1 MYDSDINAFN
11 FTTSDNNVT
20 IKFCS
25 SAKDKCKANNIL
37 SNERKSLWVSE
48 HGVPQT
54 IILNLTKMKKNP
66 KGLFKYWGIYCWH
79 AFSTNPK
86 KIEIDVSEDN
96 NSYTYIG
103 DYEIRLKPGTQFF
116 TIEQN
121 LYKKVKKIN
130 YIKVII
136 KETYGDSGESRTYIN
151 QIFFFDESANLE
163 QDNNNEVSNTEEQS
177 NKEEDEEM
185 SYQPIAPMKE
195 VKKLI
200 TSENESSERI
210 ATNQILNESDDNEEE
225 EMKVTTDNNIETEE
239 NPEEDITE
247 NEEEKE
253 KKLRKIQKILKSKI
267 KNPIRNIKSS
277 PYVNKTYQE
286 QGNIDQYLT
295 ENTNEISN
303 HNQTS
308 IVSNIKRPQISSR
321 LATRGKNLFFS
332 NQNTIGESYTTTI
345 RPYTPSLTPHTITY
359 ANIQR
364 RTLTP
369 LKPISKT
376 IYNSPVAN
384 EAPLH
389 IGANDSE
396 YQKLE
401 NQLKEID
408 EHLKAMNGE
417 GSIESAKNMI
427 HSKSFSFLPKDTINS
442 NPQSNLT
449 PYIKE
454 DSNKFEVNDF
464 PLQNDSR
471 SEFRTILPSSNRI
484 VEHEKMISGLP
495 SSLPLSGKNE
505 EIININ
511 QERIKGIESKIENLE
526 VEIRQI
532 KLDFEQFAKDI
543 KTFITDISQQP
554 KENNIQNTEEIINVV
569 LKECAKMISSKF
581 NEYQPPNTHNSNY
594 QNNMISNQYQ
604 YTGGNISTDSNLN
617 SFEARLNKK
626 IEEKFDILANNIE
639 NQVFKDFLQ
648 PSIQQIEVR
657 MKENMD
663 EIKDKLNNLNN
674 NTNIVS
680 QSENTSFIDSY
691 RMNRSIRSSMNEG
704 GKTSTQRKEEKYDEI
719 NKIGEKL
726 YNKLVEKEKKLQ
738 DLKKETSNYL
748 KKKLKS
754 DEKRYSKTN
763 NNS

>member
-37 SNERKSLWVSE
+37 LNERKSLWVSE
-48 HGVPQT
+48 QGVPQT

-86 KIEIDVSEDN
+86 KIELDVSEDN

-116 TIEQN
+116 TIEQSM
-121 LYKKVKKIN
+121 YKKVKKIN

-163 QDNNNEVSNTEEQS
+163 QDNNEVSNTEEQS
-177 NKEEDEEM
+177 YKEEDEEM

-195 VKKLI
+195 VKKII

-225 EMKVTTDNNIETEE
+225 EMKITTDNNVETEE

-267 KNPIRNIKSS
+267 KNPIRNTKSS

-303 HNQTS
+303 NHTS
-308 IVSNIKRPQISSR
+308 TVSNIKRPQISSR

-376 IYNSPVAN
+376 IYNSPLPN
-384 EAPLH
+384 EAPIH

-464 PLQNDSR
+464 PLQSDSR

-484 VEHEKMISGLP
+484 VEPEKIISGLP

-505 EIININ
+505 EVINLN

-526 VEIRQI
+526 IEIRQI
-532 KLDFEQFAKDI
+532 KLNFEQFAKDI

-554 KENNIQNTEEIINVV
+554 KENNIQNTEEIINIV

-581 NEYQPPNTHNSNY
+581 NEYQSPNTHNSNY
-594 QNNMISNQYQ
+594 QNNMINNQYQ
-604 YTGGNISTDSNLN
+604 YTGGNVSTDSNLN

-691 RMNRSIRSSMNEG
+691 RMNRSLRSSMNEG

-763 NNS
+763 KNS

>member
-48 HGVPQT
+48 QGVPQT

-163 QDNNNEVSNTEEQS
+163 QDNNEVSNTEEQS
-177 NKEEDEEM
+177 YKEEDEEM

-417 GSIESAKNMI
+417 GSIESAKNMT

-505 EIININ
+505 KIININ

>member
-48 HGVPQT
+48 QGVPQT

-116 TIEQN
+116 TIEQSM
-121 LYKKVKKIN
+121 YKKVKKIN

-163 QDNNNEVSNTEEQS
+163 QDNNEVSNTEEQS
-177 NKEEDEEM
+177 YKEEDEEM

-195 VKKLI
+195 VKKII

-225 EMKVTTDNNIETEE
+225 EMKITTDNNVETEE

-247 NEEEKE
+247 NEEEEE

-267 KNPIRNIKSS
+267 KNPIRNTKSS

-303 HNQTS
+303 NHTS
-308 IVSNIKRPQISSR
+308 TVSNIKRPQISSR

-376 IYNSPVAN
+376 IYNSPLPN
-384 EAPLH
+384 EAPIH

-464 PLQNDSR
+464 PLQSDSR

-484 VEHEKMISGLP
+484 VEPEKIISGLP

-505 EIININ
+505 EIINLN

-526 VEIRQI
+526 IEIRQI
-532 KLDFEQFAKDI
+532 KLNFEQFAKDI

-554 KENNIQNTEEIINVV
+554 KENNIQNTEEIINIV

-581 NEYQPPNTHNSNY
+581 NEYQSPNTHNSNY
-594 QNNMISNQYQ
+594 QNNMINNQCQ
-604 YTGGNISTDSNLN
+604 YTGGNVSTDSNLN

-691 RMNRSIRSSMNEG
+691 RMNRSLRSSMNEG

-763 NNS
+763 KNS

>member
-48 HGVPQT
+48 QGVPQT

-116 TIEQN
+116 TIEQSM
-121 LYKKVKKIN
+121 YKKVKKIN

-163 QDNNNEVSNTEEQS
+163 QDNNEVSNTEEQS
-177 NKEEDEEM
+177 YKEEDEEM

-195 VKKLI
+195 VKKII

-225 EMKVTTDNNIETEE
+225 EMKITTDNNVETEE

-247 NEEEKE
+247 NEEEEE

-267 KNPIRNIKSS
+267 KNPIRNTKSS

-303 HNQTS
+303 NHTS
-308 IVSNIKRPQISSR
+308 TVSNIKRPQISSR

-376 IYNSPVAN
+376 IYNSPLPN
-384 EAPLH
+384 EAPIH
-389 IGANDSE
+389 ISANDSE

-464 PLQNDSR
+464 PLQSDSR

-484 VEHEKMISGLP
+484 VEPEKNISGLP

-505 EIININ
+505 EVINLN

-526 VEIRQI
+526 IEIRQI
-532 KLDFEQFAKDI
+532 KLNFEQFAKDI

-554 KENNIQNTEEIINVV
+554 KENNIQNTEEIINIV

-581 NEYQPPNTHNSNY
+581 NEYQSPNSHTSNY
-594 QNNMISNQYQ
+594 QNNMINNQYQ
-604 YTGGNISTDSNLN
+604 YTGGNVSTDSNLN

-674 NTNIVS
+674 NTNLVS

-691 RMNRSIRSSMNEG
+691 RMNRSLRSSMNEG

-763 NNS
+763 KNS

>member
-48 HGVPQT
+48 QGVPQT

-163 QDNNNEVSNTEEQS
+163 QDNNEVSNTEEQS
-177 NKEEDEEM
+177 YKEEDEEM

-427 HSKSFSFLPKDTINS
+427 HSKSFSFLPKETINS

-464 PLQNDSR
+464 PLQSDSR

-532 KLDFEQFAKDI
+532 KLNFEQFAKDI

-604 YTGGNISTDSNLN
+604 STGGNISTDSNLN

-704 GKTSTQRKEEKYDEI
+704 GKTSTQRKEEKYDKI

>member
-48 HGVPQT
+48 QGVPQT

-163 QDNNNEVSNTEEQS
+163 QDNNEVSNTEEQS
-177 NKEEDEEM
+177 YKEEDEEM

-408 EHLKAMNGE
+408 EHLKAMNRE

-449 PYIKE
+449 PYVKE

-495 SSLPLSGKNE
+495 SSLPLSEKNE

>member
-48 HGVPQT
+48 QGVPQT

-163 QDNNNEVSNTEEQS
+163 QDNNEVSNTEEQS
-177 NKEEDEEM
+177 YKEEDEEM

-417 GSIESAKNMI
+417 GSIEPAKNMI
-427 HSKSFSFLPKDTINS
+427 HSKSFSFLPKGTINS

-464 PLQNDSR
+464 PLQSDSR

>member
-48 HGVPQT
+48 QGVPQT

-163 QDNNNEVSNTEEQS
+163 QDNNEVSNTEEQS
-177 NKEEDEEM
+177 YKEEDEEM

-295 ENTNEISN
+295 ENTNELN
-303 HNQTS
+303 C
-308 IVSNIKRPQISSR
+308 
-321 LATRGKNLFFS
+321 
-332 NQNTIGESYTTTI
+332 NT
-345 RPYTPSLTPHTITY
+345 
-359 ANIQR
+359 
-364 RTLTP
+364 
-369 LKPISKT
+369 
-376 IYNSPVAN
+376 
-384 EAPLH
+384 
-389 IGANDSE
+389 
-396 YQKLE
+396 
-401 NQLKEID
+401 
-408 EHLKAMNGE
+408 
-417 GSIESAKNMI
+417 
-427 HSKSFSFLPKDTINS
+427 
-442 NPQSNLT
+442 
-449 PYIKE
+449 
-454 DSNKFEVNDF
+454 
-464 PLQNDSR
+464 
-471 SEFRTILPSSNRI
+471 
-484 VEHEKMISGLP
+484 
-495 SSLPLSGKNE
+495 
-505 EIININ
+505 
-511 QERIKGIESKIENLE
+511 
-526 VEIRQI
+526 
-532 KLDFEQFAKDI
+532 
-543 KTFITDISQQP
+543 
-554 KENNIQNTEEIINVV
+554 
-569 LKECAKMISSKF
+569 
-581 NEYQPPNTHNSNY
+581 
-594 QNNMISNQYQ
+594 
-604 YTGGNISTDSNLN
+604 
-617 SFEARLNKK
+617 
-626 IEEKFDILANNIE
+626 
-639 NQVFKDFLQ
+639 
-648 PSIQQIEVR
+648 
-657 MKENMD
+657 
-663 EIKDKLNNLNN
+663 
-674 NTNIVS
+674 
-680 QSENTSFIDSY
+680 
-691 RMNRSIRSSMNEG
+691 
-704 GKTSTQRKEEKYDEI
+704 
-719 NKIGEKL
+719 
-726 YNKLVEKEKKLQ
+726 
-738 DLKKETSNYL
+738 
-748 KKKLKS
+748 
-754 DEKRYSKTN
+754 
-763 NNS
+763 

>member
-48 HGVPQT
+48 QGVPQT

-163 QDNNNEVSNTEEQS
+163 QDNNEVSNTEEQS
-177 NKEEDEEM
+177 YKEEDEEM

-408 EHLKAMNGE
+408 EHLKAMNRE

-449 PYIKE
+449 PYVKE

>member
-48 HGVPQT
+48 QGVPQT

-163 QDNNNEVSNTEEQS
+163 QDNNEVSNTEEQS
-177 NKEEDEEM
+177 YKEEDEEM

-427 HSKSFSFLPKDTINS
+427 HSKSFSFLPKETINS

-464 PLQNDSR
+464 PLQSDSR

-505 EIININ
+505 ETININ

-569 LKECAKMISSKF
+569 LEECAKMISSKF

>member
-48 HGVPQT
+48 QGVPQT

-116 TIEQN
+116 TIEQSM
-121 LYKKVKKIN
+121 YKKVKKIN

-163 QDNNNEVSNTEEQS
+163 QDNNEVSNTEEQS
-177 NKEEDEEM
+177 YKEEDEEM

-195 VKKLI
+195 VKKII

-225 EMKVTTDNNIETEE
+225 EMKITTDNNVETEE

-247 NEEEKE
+247 NEEEEE

-267 KNPIRNIKSS
+267 KNPIRNTKSS

-303 HNQTS
+303 NHTS
-308 IVSNIKRPQISSR
+308 TVSNIKRPQISSR

-376 IYNSPVAN
+376 IYNSPLPN
-384 EAPLH
+384 EAPIH
-389 IGANDSE
+389 ISANDSE

-464 PLQNDSR
+464 PLQSDSR

-484 VEHEKMISGLP
+484 VEPEKNISGLP

-505 EIININ
+505 EVINLN

-526 VEIRQI
+526 IEIRQI
-532 KLDFEQFAKDI
+532 KLNFEQFAKDI

-554 KENNIQNTEEIINVV
+554 KENNIQNTEEIINIV

-581 NEYQPPNTHNSNY
+581 NEYQSPNTHNSNY
-594 QNNMISNQYQ
+594 QNNMINNQYQ
-604 YTGGNISTDSNLN
+604 YTGGNVSTDSNLN

-691 RMNRSIRSSMNEG
+691 RMNRSLRSSMNEG

-763 NNS
+763 KNS

>member
-48 HGVPQT
+48 QGVPQT

-116 TIEQN
+116 TIEQSM
-121 LYKKVKKIN
+121 YKKVKKIN

-163 QDNNNEVSNTEEQS
+163 QDNNEVSNTEEQS
-177 NKEEDEEM
+177 YKEEDEEM

-195 VKKLI
+195 VKKII

-225 EMKVTTDNNIETEE
+225 EMKITTDNNVETEE

-247 NEEEKE
+247 NEEEEE

-267 KNPIRNIKSS
+267 KNPIRNTKSS

-303 HNQTS
+303 NHTS
-308 IVSNIKRPQISSR
+308 TVSNIKRPQISSR

-376 IYNSPVAN
+376 IYNSPLPN
-384 EAPLH
+384 EAPIH

-464 PLQNDSR
+464 PLQSDSR

-484 VEHEKMISGLP
+484 VEPEKIISGLP

-505 EIININ
+505 EIINLN

-526 VEIRQI
+526 IEIRQI
-532 KLDFEQFAKDI
+532 KLNFEQFAKDI

-554 KENNIQNTEEIINVV
+554 KENNIQNTEEIINIV

-581 NEYQPPNTHNSNY
+581 NEYQSPNTHNSNY
-594 QNNMISNQYQ
+594 QNNMINNQYQ
-604 YTGGNISTDSNLN
+604 YTGGNVSTDSNLN

-691 RMNRSIRSSMNEG
+691 RMNRSLRSSMNEG

-763 NNS
+763 KNS

>member
-48 HGVPQT
+48 QGVPQT

-163 QDNNNEVSNTEEQS
+163 QDNNEVSNTEEQS
-177 NKEEDEEM
+177 YKEEDEEM

-427 HSKSFSFLPKDTINS
+427 HSKSFSFLPKDAINS

>member
-37 SNERKSLWVSE
+37 LNERKSLWVSE
-48 HGVPQT
+48 QGVPQT

-163 QDNNNEVSNTEEQS
+163 QDNNEVSNTEEQS
-177 NKEEDEEM
+177 YKEEDEEM

-427 HSKSFSFLPKDTINS
+427 HSKSFSFLPKETINS

-554 KENNIQNTEEIINVV
+554 KENNIQNTEEIINIV

-581 NEYQPPNTHNSNY
+581 NEYQSPNTHNSNY
-594 QNNMISNQYQ
+594 QNNMINNQYQ
-604 YTGGNISTDSNLN
+604 YTGGNVSTDSNLN

-691 RMNRSIRSSMNEG
+691 RMNRSLRSSMNEG

-763 NNS
+763 KNS

>member
-48 HGVPQT
+48 QGVPQT

-163 QDNNNEVSNTEEQS
+163 QDNNEVSNTEEQS

-427 HSKSFSFLPKDTINS
+427 HSKSFSFLPKETINS

>member
-48 HGVPQT
+48 QGVPQT

-116 TIEQN
+116 TIEQSM
-121 LYKKVKKIN
+121 YKKVKKIN

-163 QDNNNEVSNTEEQS
+163 QDNNEVSNTEEQS
-177 NKEEDEEM
+177 YKEEDEEM

-195 VKKLI
+195 VKKII

-225 EMKVTTDNNIETEE
+225 EMKITTDNNVETEE

-247 NEEEKE
+247 NEEEEE

-267 KNPIRNIKSS
+267 KNPIRNTKSS

-303 HNQTS
+303 NHTS
-308 IVSNIKRPQISSR
+308 TVSNIKRPQISSR

-376 IYNSPVAN
+376 IYNSPLPN
-384 EAPLH
+384 EAPIH

-464 PLQNDSR
+464 PLQSDSR

-484 VEHEKMISGLP
+484 VEPEKIISGLP

-505 EIININ
+505 EVININ

-526 VEIRQI
+526 IEIRQI
-532 KLDFEQFAKDI
+532 KLNFEQFAKDI

-554 KENNIQNTEEIINVV
+554 KENNIQNTEEIINIV

-581 NEYQPPNTHNSNY
+581 NEYQSPNTHNSNY
-594 QNNMISNQYQ
+594 QNNMINNQYQ
-604 YTGGNISTDSNLN
+604 YTGGNVSTDSNLN

-691 RMNRSIRSSMNEG
+691 RMNRSLRSSMNEG

-763 NNS
+763 KNS

>member
-48 HGVPQT
+48 QGVPQT

-163 QDNNNEVSNTEEQS
+163 QDNNEVSNTEEQS
-177 NKEEDEEM
+177 YKEEDEEM

-417 GSIESAKNMI
+417 GSIESAKNMT

>member
-48 HGVPQT
+48 QGVPQT

-163 QDNNNEVSNTEEQS
+163 QDNNEVSNTEEQS
-177 NKEEDEEM
+177 YKEEDEEM

-417 GSIESAKNMI
+417 GSIEPAKNMT
-427 HSKSFSFLPKDTINS
+427 HSKSFSFLPKGTINS

-464 PLQNDSR
+464 PLQSDSR

>member
-48 HGVPQT
+48 QGVPQT

-163 QDNNNEVSNTEEQS
+163 QDNNEVSNTEEQS
-177 NKEEDEEM
+177 YKEEDEEM

-308 IVSNIKRPQISSR
+308 IVSNIKRPQISAR

-464 PLQNDSR
+464 PLQSDSR

>member
-48 HGVPQT
+48 QGVPQT

-116 TIEQN
+116 TIEQSM
-121 LYKKVKKIN
+121 YKKVKKIN

-163 QDNNNEVSNTEEQS
+163 QDNNEVSNTEEQS
-177 NKEEDEEM
+177 YKEEDEEM

-195 VKKLI
+195 VKKII

-225 EMKVTTDNNIETEE
+225 EMKITTDNNVETEE

-267 KNPIRNIKSS
+267 KNPIRNTKSS

-303 HNQTS
+303 NHTS
-308 IVSNIKRPQISSR
+308 TVSNIKRPQISSR

-376 IYNSPVAN
+376 IYNSPLPN
-384 EAPLH
+384 EAPIH

-464 PLQNDSR
+464 PLQSDSR

-484 VEHEKMISGLP
+484 VEPEKIISGLP

-505 EIININ
+505 EVINLN

-526 VEIRQI
+526 IEIRQI
-532 KLDFEQFAKDI
+532 KLNFEQFAKDI

-554 KENNIQNTEEIINVV
+554 KENNIQNTEEIINIV

-581 NEYQPPNTHNSNY
+581 NEYQSPNTHNSNY
-594 QNNMISNQYQ
+594 QNNMINNQYQ
-604 YTGGNISTDSNLN
+604 YTGGNVSTDSNLN

-691 RMNRSIRSSMNEG
+691 RMNRSLRSSMNEG

-763 NNS
+763 KNS